1 MARAV
6 AGEPRGVTI
15 ELVGAPEHVLAAF
28 QANASDD
35 PEEVKAAKQRLR
47 ERNGA
52 DYSWDPE
59 TKLFERLP
67 AVVHTPQRREAAI
80 VVARAREQGTGRRRT
95 ASRASPDDPS
105 EPEPPPVEVWR
116 GVAAASVRM
125 QTRLA
130 RRRAK
135 WAAA

>member
-1 MARAV
+1 MARDV
-6 AGEPRGVTI
+6 ADKPRGVTI
-15 ELVGAPEHVLAAF
+15 ELPDGVPEHVLAAF

-67 AVVHTPQRREAAI
+67 AVVDARPRRENAAPAMRPPAI
-80 VVARAREQGTGRRRT
+80 RPRERRGRRAST
-95 ASRASPDDPS
+95 SSRASPGDP
-105 EPEPPPVEVWR
+105 EPEPPLEVL
-116 GVAAASVRM
+116 
-125 QTRLA
+125 TLA
-130 RRRAK
+130 RFRRDVRRVVGG
-135 WAAA
+135 AA